1 MKKCV
6 YSYIGD
12 GVLGLIK
19 RLMNDIFVNNIPRII
34 KFMFTPLISTEARNF
49 PQNCNLPSNH
59 ILLLVYFHK
68 VDRLNV
74 LLICNCTYGTCLS
87 LKTKNTGHKT

>member
-34 KFMFTPLISTEARNF
+34 KFMFTPLISTEKRSTELNF

-68 VDRLNV
+68 VDRRNN
-74 LLICNCTYGTCLS
+74 LLICNCTYMFVFE
-87 LKTKNTGHKT
+87 N

>member
-19 RLMNDIFVNNIPRII
+19 RFMNDIFVNNILRII
-34 KFMFTPLISTEARNF
+34 KFMF
-49 PQNCNLPSNH
+49 
-59 ILLLVYFHK
+59 ILLIFIEK
-68 VDRLNV
+68 
-74 LLICNCTYGTCLS
+74 CNMEFFIKL
-87 LKTKNTGHKT
+87 